1 MINSESMI
9 ITFEV
14 ISCIFMIIILCG
26 SIFGNTTG
34 DKTSVFYRCCL
45 ITTIIGA
52 ALDAVSYV
60 IEGIVRNA
68 TVLVVINMVTY
79 ITWVLIVMFF
89 AWYTVSVVGKK
100 VAVPKW
106 VILPVV
112 IITVCCIIACVKGS
126 FNGRLLYIEEGHF
139 IEGPWGNRLSLVL
152 CACMVYMYGVLFF
165 YRKALE
171 KSTFAVIAAFLLF
184 PFVDT
189 ILSIYL
195 DIDYTYPI
203 LAVGFM
209 VIYVIIQER
218 AVTEDSIR
226 KKLFEENSYI
236 DPLTRAKNL
245 RAYDDVIKSDVHGKA
260 KGIVHFGLNSGEED
274 ILRSFSGV
282 LKTVF
287 EEADIFRIS
296 EKEIDVFVYRTS
308 KASLEKR
315 ISSVKD
321 ALDEEGI
328 DASVKLEEKWDQ

>member
-1 MINSESMI
+1 MI

-14 ISCIFMIIILCG
+14 VSCIFMIIILCG

-34 DKTSVFYRCCL
+34 DKTLVFYRCCL

-106 VILPVV
+106 VVMPVV
-112 IITVCCIIACVKGS
+112 IITALSIIACVIGS
-126 FNGRLLYIEEGHF
+126 FNGRLLYIENGGF

-152 CACMVYMYGVLFF
+152 CACMLYLYGVLFF

-189 ILSIYL
+189 VLSIYL

-209 VIYVIIQER
+209 VVYVIIQAR

-260 KGIVHFGLNSGEED
+260 KGIVHFSLSSDDEENV
-274 ILRSFSGV
+274 RNFSEII
-282 LKTVF
+282 KPEF
-287 EEADIFRIS
+287 EDADIFRIS
-296 EKEIDVFVYRTS
+296 EKEFDVFVYRTS
-308 KASLEKR
+308 KAVLEKK

-321 ALDEEGI
+321 ILSEEGI
-328 DASVKLEEKWDQ
+328 ETSVETEEKWDQ